1 MNENTNLKEELDI
14 AFARSLRYLS
24 FRPRSEKELSDFLN
38 KKNLKPQIIQ
48 AVIERLKKEKLLG
61 DEDFV
66 KWWIEQRQE
75 FKHKS
80 KFFIKQELLQK
91 GVDKT
96 IIEKHLQESAEDD
109 SVAARVLFNKALRR
123 FEGLPEIEFKKKMT
137 EYLYRRGHQ
146 FSVINELIKEY
157 YTKQK

>member
-1 MNENTNLKEELDI
+1 MDENTDLKEELNV

-38 KKNLKPQIIQ
+38 KKNLNPQVIQ

-61 DEDFV
+61 DDDFV

-80 KFFIKQELLQK
+80 KFFIKQELIQK
-91 GVDKT
+91 GVNKS
-96 IIEKHLQESAEDD
+96 IIEKHLEESAEDD
-109 SVAARVLFNKALRR
+109 SIAARVLFNKALKR
-123 FEGLPEIEFKKKMT
+123 FEGLPEMEFKQKMGA
-137 EYLYRRGHQ
+137 YLQRRGHQ
-146 FSVINELIKEY
+146 FRVINELIKEY
-157 YTKQK
+157 FSK